1 MSRCKCCE
9 QTYGAQPRKP
19 REARDLSQGSIARG
33 IAAFALPLLGTS
45 MVQLM
50 YSMVDA
56 LFAGNVLG
64 VDAIAAIGSSS
75 LAAIC
80 LVSFFSG
87 LSVGANVLVANRFG
101 AKDFKG
107 ISSAALTA
115 IFVSVIGGICV
126 AAVGFAISPAL
137 SSAMLVPQNVFSAST
152 LYLQIYFLS
161 VPFIVTYNMV
171 AGVFRGMGDSKTP
184 LMVQVIGGAANIA
197 LDALFLLAFNFGIA
211 GIAWATFIAQGLA
224 CAIVLVLLFA
234 SSERCICLKGSHL
247 DFACLRYILRVGFPC
262 ALQSMFV
269 TLSNVFV
276 QSAINASGS
285 AGIAAFTA
293 YFKLE
298 MFIYEPVIAIGQAAT
313 VFNAQNI
320 GAKKHARIH
329 RGIKCCLAMA
339 CGIAICISMALLVFS
354 NLAFSMFSS
363 DAEVVQLGASIFAVS
378 LPFYWLYAFVE
389 IYAGASRGAE
399 HAAVPMAIILVCY
412 ALGRVALLYATPLA
426 SYGVSGIAAV
436 FPITWGVAA
445 VLMFSYYRFSVHPKL
460 HSKIAQDK
468 LEEIHNKAQLLEDSF
483 DLQRDTQHEAP
494 CYLSVS
500 NVASASGVKT
510 E

>member
-1 MSRCKCCE
+1 
-9 QTYGAQPRKP
+9 
-19 REARDLSQGSIARG
+19 
-33 IAAFALPLLGTS
+33 
-45 MVQLM
+45 
-50 YSMVDA
+50 MVDA
-56 LFAGNVLG
+56 LFAGNILG

-101 AKDFKG
+101 ARDFKG
-107 ISSAALTA
+107 ISTAAITA
-115 IFVSVIGGICV
+115 IFMSVIGGICV
-126 AAVGFAISPAL
+126 AAAGFVASPAL
-137 SSAMLVPQNVFSAST
+137 SHAMSVPQNVFTAST
-152 LYLQIYFLS
+152 IYLQIYFLS

-171 AGVFRGMGDSKTP
+171 AGVFRGMGNSKTP
-184 LMVQVIGGAANIA
+184 LMFQIVGGVANIA
-197 LDALFLLAFNFGIA
+197 LDALFLLAFDLGIA
-211 GIAWATFIAQGLA
+211 GIAWATFIAQALA
-224 CAIVLVLLFA
+224 CVFLLVALFA
-234 SSERCICLKGSHL
+234 SSNQQNKCIELKGAHL
-247 DFACLRYILRVGFPC
+247 DFATLRCILRVGLPC
-262 ALQSMFV
+262 AMQSMFV
-269 TLSNVFV
+269 TLSNAFV

-329 RGIKCCLAMA
+329 KGIKSCLAMA
-339 CGIAICISMALLVFS
+339 CGISVFVSMTLLVFS

-363 DAEVVQLGASIFAVS
+363 DAQVIQLGASIFAVS

-389 IYAGASRGAE
+389 VYAGASRGAE
-399 HAAVPMAIILVCY
+399 HASVPMLIILACY
-412 ALGRVALLYATPLA
+412 AVGRVVLLYATPLA

-445 VLMFSYYRFSVHPKL
+445 VLMFSYYRFCVHPKL
-460 HSKIAQDK
+460 HSMIEQDRLDKEHRDAQ
-468 LEEIHNKAQLLEDSF
+468 AQIKC
-483 DLQRDTQHEAP
+483 DLSECGNTTFVGEGT
-494 CYLSVS
+494 
-500 NVASASGVKT
+500 N
-510 E
+510 